1 MFLLFV
7 QGCMIF
13 LLLLLECVR
22 IYGHHALEA
31 GINIGCSILLGYYWG
46 LNGIIGGVILS
57 LLLIIFCWKPYFLF
71 RYGFRDSIK
80 GYIFVCLKYLLLIF
94 LASFITY
101 QIINV
106 FMYIEVDNIMQWMM
120 KACLCVGVYFIVSVV
135 LFRTFD
141 STFFKFINRI
151 VTLIY
156 KR

>member
-1 MFLLFV
+1 M
-7 QGCMIF
+7 
-13 LLLLLECVR
+13 
-22 IYGHHALEA
+22 
-31 GINIGCSILLGYYWG
+31 
-46 LNGIIGGVILS
+46 
-57 LLLIIFCWKPYFLF
+57 
-71 RYGFRDSIK
+71 
-80 GYIFVCLKYLLLIF
+80 CLKYLLLIF